1 VTVAAGGERA
11 ARGRAGRDRDPV
23 PGRPT
28 APPDPSS
35 GGRGLVNP
43 YRSGPAGDVRGA
55 TLGRLGLAAGVI
67 AVVVPPVDGAAG
79 PDVEVWIGSGPTV
92 AQELAQRGPTAGY
105 LWPAPP
111 PDEPLAPSP
120 ALDL

>member
-1 VTVAAGGERA
+1 MAAGGERPV
-11 ARGRAGRDRDPV
+11 RGRAGGP
-23 PGRPT
+23 
-28 APPDPSS
+28 APDPPS

-43 YRSGPAGDVRGA
+43 YRSDPADDVRGA
-55 TLGRLGLAAGVI
+55 TLGRLGLAAGMI

-79 PDVEVWIGSGPTV
+79 PDAVEVWIGSGPTV